1 MRSRRGRTAFIHF
14 MSPSHDRSSLL
25 GSFDVQ
31 VWSTWQVGKEHFY
44 ARLADFNDKGICRC
58 IPVRPSEAVANHW
71 VTMIDKLACE
81 TDSGVQGL
89 DKIKITQR
97 RIACSMWLSY
107 QAYTVLSFQIVKAPM
122 AIQVTGHSNDID
134 CFYSVDS
141 SIFTLVLW
149 TLREHRRRIGR
160 DMWTDPWHYYS
171 STTSTMAT
179 AKKCPPV

>member
-1 MRSRRGRTAFIHF
+1 M
-14 MSPSHDRSSLL
+14 
-25 GSFDVQ
+25 
-31 VWSTWQVGKEHFY
+31 GKEHFY

-149 TLREHRRRIGR
+149 
-160 DMWTDPWHYYS
+160 
-171 STTSTMAT
+171 
-179 AKKCPPV
+179 